1 MGAPKK
7 VNEHDENY
15 QHDNTCNNMIN
26 IGNNMMN
33 LKKLMTNTW
42 TSTKWWTPTKFQHNE
57 N

>member
-1 MGAPKK
+1 
-7 VNEHDENY
+7 
-15 QHDNTCNNMIN
+15 
-26 IGNNMMN
+26 MMN